1 VILLGRKKMTETI
14 NNVEISQET
23 MKNETINLG
32 VSEMTQGFEEI
43 FLPALQQ
50 IYEELNQIKVTQEE
64 LIKCS
69 TERNSDFEKTPY
81 IEDIEKT
88 VF

>member
-1 VILLGRKKMTETI
+1 
-14 NNVEISQET
+14 